1 MTPATI
7 SQLCTLAGLH
17 VLSATVIGRQVC
29 VEVAPFTVEP
39 ATVIGKLAKHR
50 LAFTMSF
57 GGGATRL
64 WFGVEGEAE

>member
-1 MTPATI
+1 MTPATL
-7 SQLCTLAGLH
+7 SALCTLAGL
-17 VLSATVIGRQVC
+17 TVIRADIVGRQVC
-29 VEVAPFTVEP
+29 VEVAPFTAEP
-39 ATVIGKLAKHR
+39 ETVIGKLAKHR